1 MCIMKLTL
9 EELLQPREYDFRVS
23 PSGATAPDMLPHFR
37 DRFWKALHSSPM
49 PAEKVYTTQRIQ
61 KAVQLTGR
69 LHTVAAFCGGRLL
82 CDTRQKTMYR
92 CVLLLATPLVF
103 LQNEGK
109 TDRIAVL
116 LHNAVQLSEQ
126 FFLDVTDDG
135 WLKMQFYLDLTDTP
149 DTAFR

>member
-1 MCIMKLTL
+1 MKLSL
-9 EELLQPREYDFRVS
+9 EELLQHREYDFR
-23 PSGATAPDMLPHFR
+23 APIAGSKIVGIPPDFR
-37 DRFWKALHSSPM
+37 DRYWKALHSSHEPIV
-49 PAEKVYTTQRIQ
+49 KVYVENRIR
-61 KAVQLTGR
+61 KAVQLTER
-69 LHTVAAFCGGRLL
+69 LHAVAAFCGGRLL

-149 DTAFR
+149 DAALR